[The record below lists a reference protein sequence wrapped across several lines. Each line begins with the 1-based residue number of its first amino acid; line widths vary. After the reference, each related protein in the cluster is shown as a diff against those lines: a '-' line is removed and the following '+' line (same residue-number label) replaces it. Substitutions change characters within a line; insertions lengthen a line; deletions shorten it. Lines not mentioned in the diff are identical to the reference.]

1 MKTNNNHKIVKFV
14 ILVSAIILLTFLF
27 WKPLLTLFSNVD
39 KLKGFI
45 LSFGILSPLIFI
57 LLVITQVLLAPVP
70 GQAAGFAS
78 GYIFGTLMGTI
89 YSMIGLI
96 IGSYIAF
103 VLARKYG
110 RPFVEKVVDK
120 KTLQKFDKICLNNGV
135 FTLFLIYL
143 LPALPD
149 DAICYIAG
157 LTKIRIRNLVL
168 ISAIGRFP
176 GFLVLNLVGD
186 GVASSNIKF
195 SLILFSVLMVVS
207 LFIYLYKN
215 NLEKIMINSIKLIKS
230 KWVVKNEK

>member
-1 MKTNNNHKIVKFV
+1 MKPNNNKKTIKFV
-14 ILVSAIILLTFLF
+14 VLLVIIIFLTILF
-27 WKPLLTLFSNVD
+27 WKPLIAIFSNVD
-39 KLKGFI
+39 KFKEFV

-57 LLVITQVLLAPVP
+57 LLVVTQVLLAPVP

-89 YSMIGLI
+89 YSMIGLV
-96 IGSYIAF
+96 IGSFIAF
-103 VLARKYG
+103 ILARRYG

-120 KTLQKFDKICLNNGV
+120 KTLQKFDKICLNNGL

-157 LTKIRIRNLVL
+157 LTKIRIRKLVL

-186 GVASSNIKF
+186 GVASYNTQF
-195 SLILFSVLMVVS
+195 SLILFGILMVVS
-207 LFIYLYKN
+207 LFIYLYRN
-215 NLEKIMINSIKLIKS
+215 SLEKMMINSIKLIKS
-230 KWVVKNEK
+230 KWEVKNEK